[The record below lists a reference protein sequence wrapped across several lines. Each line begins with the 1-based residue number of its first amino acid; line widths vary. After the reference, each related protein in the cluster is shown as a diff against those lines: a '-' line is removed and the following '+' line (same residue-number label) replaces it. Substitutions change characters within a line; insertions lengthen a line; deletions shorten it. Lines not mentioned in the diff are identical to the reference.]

1 MNIVRAVITLYE
13 GLSADVTPSS
23 NPRAAFAACLVR
35 TAGHD
40 FMDFRINPDNT
51 YSGGMDACI
60 NFNDPDNAGLR
71 ECLLDTNVSTIY
83 KQYCDRLS
91 HADFLVIMSEA
102 VIIRT
107 EPSYSL

>member
-1 MNIVRAVITLYE
+1 
-13 GLSADVTPSS
+13 
-23 NPRAAFAACLVR
+23 
-35 TAGHD
+35 
-40 FMDFRINPDNT
+40 
-51 YSGGMDACI
+51 
-60 NFNDPDNAGLR
+60 LR

-91 HADFLVIMSEA
+91 LADFFVIMSEA